1 MRMARVNITVP
12 DAVLVRARE
21 AGMNV
26 SRLATAALEDELLK
40 LDKVAELDKYLAE
53 LEEEQGP
60 IPEADLIAAE
70 KWGDAIFG
78 PIEAERRSA

>member
-12 DAVLVRARE
+12 DPVLARARE

-40 LDKVAELDKYLAE
+40 LDKVAELDRYLAE

-60 IPEADLIAAE
+60 IPEADRIAAE
-70 KWGDAIFG
+70 KWVDGILGAAE
-78 PIEAERRSA
+78 PERRSA

>member
-12 DAVLVRARE
+12 DAVLARARE

-40 LDKVAELDKYLAE
+40 LDKVAELDRYVAE

-60 IPEADLIAAE
+60 IPEADRIAAE

>member
-12 DAVLVRARE
+12 DAVLARARE

-40 LDKVAELDKYLAE
+40 LDKVAELDRYVAE

-60 IPEADLIAAE
+60 ISEADRIAAE